1 MAYIGSMFFVV
12 GSFVSNVKRMRYF
25 YLVGALVF
33 VIVFAHTDLSKAEN
47 LANLLLNLFNV
58 VLHTYNLSKN
68 WFKERKNI
76 KLHNKAIQIARV
88 A

>member
-12 GSFVSNVKRMRYF
+12 GSFVSNIKRMRYF

-33 VIVFAHTDLSKAEN
+33 VIVFAQTDLSKSEN
-47 LANLLLNLFNV
+47 LANLLLNAFNV
-58 VLHTYNLSKN
+58 VLHVYNLSKN
-68 WFKERKNI
+68 WFNERKNI
-76 KLHNKAIQIARV
+76 KLHNKDIQIARV

>member
-1 MAYIGSMFFVV
+1 MAYIGSIFFVV

-25 YLVGALVF
+25 YLVGALIF
-33 VIVFAHTDLSKAEN
+33 VSVFACTDLSKAEN

-58 VLHTYNLSKN
+58 VLHVYNLSKD
-68 WFKERKNI
+68 WFKRRKNI
-76 KLHNKAIQIARV
+76 KLHDKAIQIARV

>member
-1 MAYIGSMFFVV
+1 MAYIGSIFFVA

-25 YLVGALVF
+25 YLIGALIF
-33 VIVFAHTDLSKAEN
+33 VSVFAHTDLSKAEN

-58 VLHTYNLSKN
+58 ALHIYNLSKD
-68 WFKERKNI
+68 WFKRRKNI
-76 KLHNKAIQIARV
+76 KLHDKAIQIARV

>member
-1 MAYIGSMFFVV
+1 MAYIGSMFFVI

-25 YLVGALVF
+25 YLIGALVF
-33 VIVFAHTDLSKAEN
+33 VIVFAQTDLSKSEN
-47 LANLLLNLFNV
+47 LANLLLNSFNV
-58 VLHTYNLSKN
+58 ALHIYNLSKN
-68 WFKERKNI
+68 WFKERRNT

>member
-1 MAYIGSMFFVV
+1 MAYIGSMFFVI
-12 GSFVSNVKRMRYF
+12 GSFVSSVKRMRYF

-33 VIVFAHTDLSKAEN
+33 VIVFAQTDLSKSEN

-58 VLHTYNLSKN
+58 FLHVYNLSKN
-68 WFKERKNI
+68 WFKERRNI

>member
-1 MAYIGSMFFVV
+1 MAYIGSIFFVV
-12 GSFVSNVKRMRYF
+12 GSFVSNIKRMRYF

-33 VIVFAHTDLSKAEN
+33 VIVFAQTDLSKAEN

-58 VLHTYNLSKN
+58 VLHIYNLSKD
-68 WFKERKNI
+68 WFKRRKNI
-76 KLHNKAIQIARV
+76 KLHDKAIQIARV

>member
-25 YLVGALVF
+25 YLVGALIF
-33 VIVFAHTDLSKAEN
+33 VSVFARTDLSKAEN

-58 VLHTYNLSKN
+58 ALHIYNLSKD
-68 WFKERKNI
+68 WFKRRKSI

>member
-1 MAYIGSMFFVV
+1 MAYIGSIFFVI
-12 GSFVSNVKRMRYF
+12 GSFASNIKRMRYF
-25 YLVGALVF
+25 YLVGALIF
-33 VIVFAHTDLSKAEN
+33 VLVFARTDLSKAEN

-58 VLHTYNLSKN
+58 ALHIYNLSKD
-68 WFKERKNI
+68 WFKRRKSI

>member
-1 MAYIGSMFFVV
+1 MAYIGSMFFVI

-33 VIVFAHTDLSKAEN
+33 VIVFAQTDLSKSEN
-47 LANLLLNLFNV
+47 LANLLLNSFNV
-58 VLHTYNLSKN
+58 ILHVYNLSKN